1 MRSMVRLAGHFIR
14 VCWGQGLRRAI
25 MMAVAALPPKLSGV
39 LFRSARPFPTGPSN
53 SAAYLPRLKN
63 RPLISIV
70 MPVRDSAWLDATL
83 RSVLAQSYS
92 RFELILVDD
101 ASRRASTLKALEL
114 AARDARA
121 RVIRNETAQG
131 ISRATNAGI
140 AAATGEFVGFMDH
153 DDLLHPDALAVFLR
167 TLDAGV
173 DADVFYSDEL
183 RMNASGFVTARVRK
197 CSISGD
203 LLRSC
208 NAVLH
213 FCLIRRTLL
222 EKLGRLDPEYDG
234 AQDHDLMLRAFDA
247 GARFCHM
254 PFFLYAWRIHG
265 KSFSSDTRAGG
276 RAPARLPAAYVAGKK
291 AVAAS
296 LAKLGIKAAVTDDG
310 YPWYR
315 VRRELPPDPGEAA
328 IIVPFKDRADLLRR
342 LVETIALTA
351 YPRYSLWLV
360 DNRSEL
366 PETKAYLQ
374 TLRDR
379 KNIRIVEFD
388 EPFNYSRLH
397 NAMVES
403 IPNEILVFMNSDIE
417 ILEPHWLEAML
428 EHIHRPGVGAVGARL
443 LTRRGYLQHG
453 GMAFTPTAA
462 RCAFNLDMDDEFYTR
477 VQREV
482 SGVSAACMMIRRS
495 VFRAVGGFDEVQF
508 PIGFS
513 DADLCLRLRRAG
525 HSIIYTPFAVLGH
538 NESASRKTNDESYEK
553 YALCERHA
561 GDSAMRD
568 RNYKTIPVE

>member
-1 MRSMVRLAGHFIR
+1 
-14 VCWGQGLRRAI
+14 
-25 MMAVAALPPKLSGV
+25 MMAAAALPPRLSGT
-39 LFRSARPFPTGPSN
+39 LFRSANPFPTGPSN
-53 SAAYLPRLKN
+53 SAAYLGRLKS

-70 MPVRDSAWLDATL
+70 MPVRDSAWLDAAL
-83 RSVLAQSYS
+83 RSVFAQSYS

-101 ASRRASTLKALEL
+101 ASSRASTLKALEF
-114 AARDARA
+114 AAQDSRA
-121 RVIRNETAQG
+121 RVIRNAAAQG

-140 AAATGEFVGFMDH
+140 AAASGEFVGFMDH
-153 DDLLHPDALAVFLR
+153 DDLLHPDALAIFVR
-167 TLDAGV
+167 TLDAGAE
-173 DADVFYSDEL
+173 ADVFYSDEL
-183 RMNASGFVTARVRK
+183 RINASGFATARVRK

-213 FCLIRRTLL
+213 FCLIRRGLL
-222 EKLGRLDPEYDG
+222 EKLGRLDPGFDG

-247 GARFCHM
+247 GARFRHM

-265 KSFSSDTRAGG
+265 SSFSSDTRAGA
-276 RAPARLPAAYVAGKK
+276 RAPERLPAAYVAGKK

-296 LAKLGIKAAVTDDG
+296 LARAGIRARVTDDG

-315 VRRELPPDPGEAA
+315 VRHETPADPGEAA
-328 IIVPFKDRADLLRR
+328 IIVPFKDRADLLQR
-342 LVETIALTA
+342 LLETIRITA

-374 TLRDR
+374 TLRGRD
-379 KNIRIVEFD
+379 NIRITEFD

-397 NAMVES
+397 NVMVEK
-403 IPNEILVFMNSDIE
+403 IPNEILVFMNNDIE
-417 ILEPHWLEAML
+417 ILDPHWLEAMI

-443 LTRRGYLQHG
+443 LSRRGYLKHG
-453 GMAFTPTAA
+453 GMAFTTTVAG
-462 RCAFNLDMDDEFYTR
+462 CAFNLDMDDEFYTR

-525 HSIIYTPFAVLGH
+525 HRIVYTPFAVLGH
-538 NESASRKTNDESYEK
+538 YESASRKTHEESYEK
-553 YALCERHA
+553 FALYERHA
-561 GDSAMRD
+561 GDSQMRD
-568 RNYKTIPVE
+568 PNYKTIPAE